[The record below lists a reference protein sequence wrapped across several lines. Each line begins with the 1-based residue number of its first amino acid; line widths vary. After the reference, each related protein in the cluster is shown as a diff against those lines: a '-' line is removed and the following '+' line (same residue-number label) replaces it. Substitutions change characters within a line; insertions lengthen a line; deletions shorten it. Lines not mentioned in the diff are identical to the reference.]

1 MYCKLAFRNVRKS
14 LRDYL
19 LYFLTLSFAVCIF
32 YVFNSIEAQSVMIKI
47 STSEKEILK
56 TLTQLMSIVSVFVS
70 IILGFLIVS
79 ANHFLI
85 RRRKKELGIYLLLGM
100 KKNKVSRIL
109 VIETLLIG
117 VISLGAGLF
126 AGVFASQWLS
136 IFTAKIFQADMTG
149 YRFVFSSGAFLK
161 TLIYFGV
168 IFLVVI
174 AASTFAV
181 SRNKLIDLFSAQ
193 SKNEKPAVKH
203 PAITIILFVLSV
215 ICLGVAYQQVLKN
228 GIMAF
233 DWILLREVI
242 LGAVGTFLFFASL
255 SGFFL
260 KLLQRIQ
267 GYYFKD
273 LNFFI
278 LRQINSRINSAHISI
293 SFVCLMLFCTIGIL
307 STGLGMNAAMEG
319 SLNTAIAFDVQ
330 LYTLP
335 GRAMSISDDL
345 AAKGINLSEYSDK
358 PYEYSDYSNPS
369 ILRSVIFT
377 DDLNSKLGEDNFINN
392 IQAPLPFMRLSDYNT
407 LLAMRGK
414 PALSLNDSEVA
425 ISYSLGSDNVRSV
438 IAETWNQTGKVSL
451 LDKVYTMYPK
461 VLSTAVV
468 SMGEDGN
475 ILLVVPDAMLADNT
489 GAVAAGFAPSE
500 SVLQFNCSGDSTV
513 KQDDLTSRLE
523 VYYNDAGGADPYNII
538 TRNTVE
544 ASYAGTKAIIAY
556 VGIYIGLVFLMTSAA
571 VLSLQQLSEIA
582 DNRQRYLVLK
592 KIGADDRLIDRAIFR
607 QTAIYFMLPL
617 FLAIIH
623 SIVGLT
629 VANEAIRS
637 LGGVN
642 AAQNILITAG
652 LILVIYGG
660 YFLATFI
667 GSRKMIVREERNE

>member
-1 MYCKLAFRNVRKS
+1 MYCKLAFRNVKKS

-117 VISLGAGLF
+117 VISLCAGLF

-203 PAITIILFVLSV
+203 PVLTIALFLLSV

-242 LGAVGTFLFFASL
+242 LGAIGTFLFFASL

-278 LRQINSRINSAHISI
+278 LRQINSRINSAQISI

-307 STGLGMNAAMEG
+307 STGLGMNAAMEK
-319 SLNTAIAFDVQ
+319 SLSSATAFDVE
-330 LYTLP
+330 LYTW
-335 GRAMSISDDL
+335 GGNSISISEDL
-345 AAKGINLSEYSDK
+345 AAKGINLS
-358 PYEYSDYSNPS
+358 DYSNKTYEYTDFVNPA
-369 ILRSVIFT
+369 ILRNTVLT
-377 DDLNSKLGEDNFINN
+377 EDLQLQLQTTYFMKRIESPIPFI
-392 IQAPLPFMRLSDYNT
+392 RLSDYNT
-407 LLAMRGK
+407 LLGMQGK
-414 PALSLNDSEVA
+414 DLLSLKDGEIA
-425 ISYSLGSDNVRSV
+425 FSYSSTSQGLRDA
-438 IAETWNQTGKVSL
+438 IAEKWNQTGKITL
-451 LDKVYTMYPK
+451 LGQKYSVYPK
-461 VLSTAVV
+461 ILSDAVV
-468 SMGEDGN
+468 SIGEDCN
-475 ILLVVPDAMLADNT
+475 LALVVPDSLITDST
-489 GAVAAGFAPSE
+489 GAVADGFSPSQ
-500 SVLQFNCSGDSTV
+500 SYLQFNCQGDSETM
-513 KQDDLTSRLE
+513 QDKLESRLMPLYTE
-523 VYYNDAGGADPYNII
+523 ESSPNYYMIS
-538 TRNTVE
+538 RNNLE
-544 ASYAGTKAIIAY
+544 AIYAGTKAIIAY

-582 DNRQRYLVLK
+582 DTRQRYLVLK

-660 YFLATFI
+660 YFLATFT

>member
-1 MYCKLAFRNVRKS
+1 MYCKLAFRNVKKS

-117 VISLGAGLF
+117 VISLCAGLF

-203 PAITIILFVLSV
+203 PVLTIALFLLSV

-242 LGAVGTFLFFASL
+242 LGAIGTFLFFASL

-307 STGLGMNAAMEG
+307 STGLGMNAAMEK
-319 SLNTAIAFDVQ
+319 SLSSATAFDVE
-330 LYTLP
+330 LYTW
-335 GRAMSISDDL
+335 GGNSISISEDL
-345 AAKGINLSEYSDK
+345 AAKGINLS
-358 PYEYSDYSNPS
+358 DYSNKTYEYTDFVNPA
-369 ILRSVIFT
+369 ILRNTVLT
-377 DDLNSKLGEDNFINN
+377 EDLQLQLQTTYFMKRIESPIPFI
-392 IQAPLPFMRLSDYNT
+392 RLSDYNT
-407 LLAMRGK
+407 LLGMQGK
-414 PALSLNDSEVA
+414 DLLSLKDGEIA
-425 ISYSLGSDNVRSV
+425 FSYPSTSQGLRDA
-438 IAETWNQTGKVSL
+438 IAEKWNQTGKITLMGQEYV
-451 LDKVYTMYPK
+451 VYPK
-461 VLSTAVV
+461 VLSDAVV
-468 SMGEDGN
+468 SIGEDCN
-475 ILLVVPDAMLADNT
+475 LALVVPDSLITDST
-489 GAVAAGFAPSE
+489 GAPAVGFSPSQ
-500 SVLQFNCSGDSTV
+500 SYLQFNCQGDSETM
-513 KQDDLTSRLE
+513 QDKLESLLMPLYTEESSPNYYMISRNNLE
-523 VYYNDAGGADPYNII
+523 AN
-538 TRNTVE
+538 
-544 ASYAGTKAIIAY
+544 YAGTKAIIAY

-637 LGGVN
+637 LGGLN

-652 LILVIYGG
+652 LILLIYGG
-660 YFLATFI
+660 YFLATFT

>member
-1 MYCKLAFRNVRKS
+1 MYCKLAFRNVKKS

-203 PAITIILFVLSV
+203 PALTIVLFLLSV

-228 GIMAF
+228 GIMDF

-307 STGLGMNAAMEG
+307 STGLGMNAAMEK
-319 SLNTAIAFDVQ
+319 SLSLATAFDVE
-330 LYTLP
+330 LYTWGGNP
-335 GRAMSISDDL
+335 TSISDDL
-345 AAKGINLSEYSDK
+345 SAKGINLSDYSDRT
-358 PYEYSDYSNPS
+358 YEYKDFVNPA
-369 ILRSVIFT
+369 ILRNTVLT
-377 DDLNSKLGEDNFINN
+377 EDLQLQLQTTYFMNGIESTIPFI
-392 IQAPLPFMRLSDYNT
+392 RLSDYNT
-407 LLAMRGK
+407 LLGMQGRDL
-414 PALSLNDSEVA
+414 LSLKDGEIA
-425 ISYSLGSDNVRSV
+425 FSYSSTSQGLRDA
-438 IAETWNQTGKVSL
+438 IAEKWNRTGKISL
-451 LDKVYTMYPK
+451 LGQEYSVYPK
-461 VLSTAVV
+461 VLSDAVV
-468 SMGEDGN
+468 SIGEDCN
-475 ILLVVPDAMLADNT
+475 LALVVPDSLLTDST
-489 GAVAAGFAPSE
+489 GAPAVGFSPSQ
-500 SVLQFNCSGDSTV
+500 SYLQFNCQGDSETM
-513 KQDDLTSRLE
+513 QDKLESRLMPFYTE
-523 VYYNDAGGADPYNII
+523 ESSPNYYMIS
-538 TRNTVE
+538 RNNLE

-629 VANEAIRS
+629 VANEAIRG

-642 AAQNILITAG
+642 ASQNILITAG

>member
-1 MYCKLAFRNVRKS
+1 MYCKLAFRNVKKS

-56 TLTQLMSIVSVFVS
+56 TLTQLMGIVSVFVS

-203 PAITIILFVLSV
+203 PALTIVLFVLSV
-215 ICLGVAYQQVLKN
+215 ICLGVAYQQVLQN
-228 GIMAF
+228 GIMHF

-242 LGAVGTFLFFASL
+242 LGAIGTFLFFASL

-278 LRQINSRINSAHISI
+278 LRQINSRINSAHVSI

-307 STGLGMNAAMEG
+307 STGLGMNAAMEK
-319 SLNTAIAFDVQ
+319 SLSSATAFDVE
-330 LYTLP
+330 LYTWGGNP
-335 GRAMSISDDL
+335 TSISDDL
-345 AAKGINLSEYSDK
+345 AAKGINLSDYSDRT
-358 PYEYSDYSNPS
+358 YEYKDFVNPA
-369 ILRSVIFT
+369 ILRNTVLT
-377 DDLNSKLGEDNFINN
+377 EDLQLQLQTTYFMNGIESTIPFI
-392 IQAPLPFMRLSDYNT
+392 RLSDYNT
-407 LLAMRGK
+407 LLGMQGRDL
-414 PALSLNDSEVA
+414 LSLKDGEIA
-425 ISYSLGSDNVRSV
+425 FSYSSTSQGLRDA
-438 IAETWNQTGKVSL
+438 IAEKWNRTGKISL
-451 LDKVYTMYPK
+451 LGQEYSVYPK
-461 VLSTAVV
+461 VLSDAVV
-468 SMGEDGN
+468 SIGEDCN
-475 ILLVVPDAMLADNT
+475 LALVVPDSLLTDST
-489 GAVAAGFAPSE
+489 GAPAVGFSPSQ
-500 SVLQFNCSGDSTV
+500 SYLQFNCQGDSETM
-513 KQDDLTSRLE
+513 QDKLESRLMPFYTE
-523 VYYNDAGGADPYNII
+523 ESSPNYYMIS
-538 TRNTVE
+538 RNNLE

-637 LGGVN
+637 LGGLN

-667 GSRKMIVREERNE
+667 GSRKMIVREERNG